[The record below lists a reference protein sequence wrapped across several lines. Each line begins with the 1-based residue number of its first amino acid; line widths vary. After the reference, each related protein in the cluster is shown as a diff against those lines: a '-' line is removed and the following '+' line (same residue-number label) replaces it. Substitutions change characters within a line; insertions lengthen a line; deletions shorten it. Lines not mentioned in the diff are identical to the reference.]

1 MSSAPAWLGPVV
13 RSYRITPAVY
23 DLVLLSAVPLALL
36 VGAVVFG
43 DRDELPILLV
53 ATALVGLVAFGW
65 IAWSLSSFLHLH
77 AHGVRV
83 GRHLGTVRAIPFGS
97 IDPASI
103 ATYTDISSAIG
114 MRRMVPSRWHV
125 FPASSAAVSLVGP
138 SPTTEGGPGYVPPPV
153 PGDGFVVFASSRA
166 PEIDAELRRA
176 LVAHG
181 VPAELAWWSGRQ
193 GPFPLSGL
201 AVAARCS
208 MPGYLP
214 TWRP

>member
-36 VGAVVFG
+36 VGSVVFG

-125 FPASSAAVSLVGP
+125 FPASGAAVSFVGP

-166 PEIDAELRRA
+166 PEIDAELRRRSWPMA
-176 LVAHG
+176 CRQSSRGGPG
-181 VPAELAWWSGRQ
+181 VR
-193 GPFPLSGL
+193 GPS
-201 AVAARCS
+201 R
-208 MPGYLP
+208 
-214 TWRP
+214 